1 MKRPKSRKFKKHKD
15 LLKQWLTNLKADKIQ
30 KRKQRRKSV
39 EEFEKEVK
47 KKDFL
52 EWVKYKLGG

>member
-1 MKRPKSRKFKKHKD
+1 MKRPKSRRFKKHKD
-15 LLKQWLTNLKADKIQ
+15 LLKQWLINLSTIKIQ

-52 EWVKYKLGG
+52 EWAKHKLGG